1 VIRDQGSGM
10 KRVGI
15 IIVLAAL
22 AILRSEGAGQTGPP
36 PAAAQSGGNV
46 ENGKKLYTAQT
57 CYYCHGT
64 VGQGAVTGAR
74 LAPPAR
80 NVAAFIRYIRRPSG
94 QMPAFSETML
104 SDQALTDIYAY
115 LKSLPPA
122 KPAKEIPL
130 LNQLKGPF

>member
-1 VIRDQGSGM
+1 MRHIILLGM
-10 KRVGI
+10 VAIWWVG
-15 IIVLAAL
+15 VAA
-22 AILRSEGAGQTGPP
+22 QTPQTSTS
-36 PAAAQSGGNV
+36 QSGGNV
-46 ENGKKLYTAQT
+46 EDGKKLYTAQT

-94 QMPAFSETML
+94 QMPACSETML